1 MTKTERQRIRRT
13 LNKEKYRKY
22 REENRSRYRE
32 YSKKYRSEHKDE
44 LKEYHRDRM
53 SHILNAEGITKHHIR
68 TNSNRILKRC
78 HPIISGYEIHHCFGY
93 DDPAKFI
100 YIPRELHLKIHQF
113 LRDNNI
119 PAHIEH
125 FNSIRELISSYPGY
139 TYIHS

>member
-32 YSKKYRSEHKDE
+32 YSRKYRSEHKDE
-44 LKEYHRDRM
+44 LKEYHRDRI
-53 SHILNAEGITKHHIR
+53 SHILNEEGIPKHHIR

-78 HPIISGYEIHHCFGY
+78 HKILSGYEIHHCFGY
-93 DDPAKFI
+93 EDAEKFI
-100 YIPRELHLKIHQF
+100 YIPRELHIKIHQF
-113 LRDNNI
+113 LRDNHI
-119 PAHIEH
+119 PSHIDH
-125 FNSIRELISSYPGY
+125 FNAIRGLISDYPEY